1 MAKQKSLK
9 EAHEQGFLE
18 LSNWADLMIQRIKMN
33 YEVQR
38 IWPLGKGGG
47 GPYKDYH
54 IINAARRGKYRSTGE
69 SFTKQNLY
77 SRVLAGAGGNTVA
90 VDFFFRYYLFFVDWG
105 VGKGQTK
112 NEVPENGIPKM
123 KKRYADWQ
131 FTGDRQRRPV
141 VMGEYPARLL
151 GQGSG
156 TGGALW
162 LGVQKGK
169 RGFCGVLRTGIK
181 KNKRLLITSGRLFF
195 FGRFRK

>member
-9 EAHEQGFLE
+9 EAHEQGYLE
-18 LSNWADLMIQRIKMN
+18 LSNWGELMVQRIKMN

-38 IWPLGKGGG
+38 IWPLGRGGG

-54 IINAARRGKYRSTGE
+54 IVNAARRGKYRSTGE

-105 VGKGQTK
+105 VGKGQK
-112 NEVPENGIPKM
+112 ISDVPEKGMPKM
-123 KKRYADWQ
+123 KKRYADWR

-141 VMGEYPARLL
+141 VMGAIKGSHFFL
-151 GQGSG
+151 GNILQDYWGKEAELAVLYGLGYKKETGDFVEFSG
-156 TGGALW
+156 
-162 LGVQKGK
+162 VE
-169 RGFCGVLRTGIK
+169 
-181 KNKRLLITSGRLFF
+181 
-195 FGRFRK
+195 